1 VTDATDDRD
10 RDRDAASASAAPA
23 AAAAAGTAAT
33 AAVPATGPGTAA
45 TAAAGG
51 LAVRDLTVR
60 IAGRT
65 ILDRVTF
72 TVPPG
77 RRVGVIGASGSGK
90 SMTALAL
97 IDLPEPAG
105 ATVTGSIQLDGAEL
119 VGRPDRERARHRGS
133 GIGMVFQE
141 PGTALDPLRRVGSQ
155 IAEPLRLHRGLDRR
169 GAARQAIALADDVGL
184 PDPESLL
191 RQYPHQLSGGQR
203 QRVCIAMALA
213 GEPAYLVA
221 DEPTTALDV
230 TTEARIL
237 DLFERLSTGMVFVT
251 HDLAV
256 LARITD
262 TAVVLDA
269 GRVVEQGAVR
279 QLLDAP
285 AHRATA
291 ALVGAARATVRRT
304 PGGDR

>member
-1 VTDATDDRD
+1 MTGGTGGRDAT
-10 RDRDAASASAAPA
+10 
-23 AAAAAGTAAT
+23 
-33 AAVPATGPGTAA
+33 
-45 TAAAGG
+45 GG
-51 LAVRDLTVR
+51 LEVRDLTVR

-77 RRVGVIGASGSGK
+77 RRLGVIGASGSGK

-97 IDLPEPAG
+97 MGLEPAG
-105 ATVTGSIQLDGAEL
+105 AVVSGSIRLDGTEL
-119 VGRPDRERARHRGS
+119 VGLPDRERARHRGS

-141 PGTALDPLRRVGSQ
+141 PATALDPLRRVGSQ
-155 IAEPLRLHRGLDRR
+155 IAEPLRLHHGLDRR
-169 GAARQAIALADDVGL
+169 AAARRALALAADVGL

-203 QRVCIAMALA
+203 QRVCIAMAVA

-237 DLFERLSTGMVFVT
+237 DLFEGLPAGMVFVT

-256 LARITD
+256 LARIAD

-269 GRVVEQGAVR
+269 GRVVERGSVEDLLAVP
-279 QLLDAP
+279 Q
-285 AHRATA
+285 HSATA
-291 ALVGAARATVRRT
+291 ALVSAARATVRRT

>member
-1 VTDATDDRD
+1 MTEPTGRSGHAVPVDAT
-10 RDRDAASASAAPA
+10 
-23 AAAAAGTAAT
+23 
-33 AAVPATGPGTAA
+33 
-45 TAAAGG
+45 GG
-51 LAVRDLTVR
+51 LEVRDLTVR

-77 RRVGVIGASGSGK
+77 RRLGVIGASGSGK

-97 IDLPEPAG
+97 MGLEPAG
-105 ATVTGSIQLDGAEL
+105 AVVTGSIRLDGTEL
-119 VGRPDRERARHRGS
+119 VGLPDRERARHRGS

-141 PGTALDPLRRVGSQ
+141 PGTALDPLRRVGAQ
-155 IAEPLRLHRGLDRR
+155 IAEPLRLHHGLDRR
-169 GAARQAIALADDVGL
+169 GAARRARSLAAEVGL

-203 QRVCIAMALA
+203 QRVCIAMAVA
-213 GEPAYLVA
+213 GEPSYLVA

-237 DLFERLSTGMVFVT
+237 ELFERRSAGTVFVT

-256 LARITD
+256 LARIAD

-269 GRVVEQGAVR
+269 GRVVEEGPVQ
-279 QLLDAP
+279 QLLAAP
-285 AHRATA
+285 SHPATA
-291 ALVGAARATVRRT
+291 ALVSAARATARRT

>member
-1 VTDATDDRD
+1 M
-10 RDRDAASASAAPA
+10 
-23 AAAAAGTAAT
+23 
-33 AAVPATGPGTAA
+33 
-45 TAAAGG
+45 
-51 LAVRDLTVR
+51 RDLTVR

-77 RRVGVIGASGSGK
+77 RRLGVIGASGSGK

-97 IDLPEPAG
+97 MGLEPAG
-105 ATVTGSIQLDGAEL
+105 AAVTGSIRLDGTEL
-119 VGRPDRERARHRGS
+119 VGLPDRERARHRGS

-141 PGTALDPLRRVGSQ
+141 PGTALDPLRRVGAQ
-155 IAEPLRLHRGLDRR
+155 IAEPLRLHHGLDRR
-169 GAARQAIALADDVGL
+169 TAATRAIALATEVGL
-184 PDPESLL
+184 PDPASLL

-203 QRVCIAMALA
+203 QRVCIAMAVA
-213 GEPAYLVA
+213 GDPAYLVA

-237 DLFERLSTGMVFVT
+237 ELFEQRSAGIVFVT

-256 LARITD
+256 LARIAD

-269 GRVVEQGAVR
+269 GRVVEQGSVQ
-279 QLLDAP
+279 QLLSAP
-285 AHRATA
+285 EHPATV
-291 ALVGAARATVRRT
+291 ALVSAARATARRT